1 CRPRRLLAGVGV
13 RRGQGGD
20 HLLHQD
26 SRPRDGPPR
35 GDRQHR
41 LPRPHGHRDAPRR
54 RPGPSRRRQG
64 ARAPGARGA
73 HETPRPARGRRA
85 RGALLR
91 LGGRRL
97 HHRPDAVGERRPDD
111 GLSSLAGV
119 SDRRLKA
126 LVTGAAHPGG
136 IGAAIA
142 QRLTAEGLE
151 VVTLDRAPGCT
162 FEVDLVTDALP
173 ELDDIDVLIS
183 NAGLPTIVGGAH
195 SMDLER
201 WERDL
206 ATNLTGSFRVVQ
218 ACLRGMR
225 ERRFG
230 RIVVVSSFAAR
241 FGMPAQVA
249 YSASK
254 AGLIGMVKTVAA
266 ENAARG
272 ITANAILPGL
282 VASAGVRAMPQAI
295 TDAWLERIPTGRM
308 VEPAEIAAAAAYL
321 ASPDAG
327 SVTGQELLID
337 GGMTLNLLSVTS
349 SVTRGRSA
357 P

>member
-1 CRPRRLLAGVGV
+1 M
-13 RRGQGGD
+13 
-20 HLLHQD
+20 
-26 SRPRDGPPR
+26 
-35 GDRQHR
+35 
-41 LPRPHGHRDAPRR
+41 
-54 RPGPSRRRQG
+54 
-64 ARAPGARGA
+64 
-73 HETPRPARGRRA
+73 
-85 RGALLR
+85 
-91 LGGRRL
+91 
-97 HHRPDAVGERRPDD
+97 
-111 GLSSLAGV
+111 

-142 QRLTAEGLE
+142 HRLAADGLE
-151 VVTLDRAPGCT
+151 VVTLDRQPGCT
-162 FEVDLVTDALP
+162 FEVDLVSDELP
-173 ELDDIDVLIS
+173 ALDDIDVLIS

-201 WERDL
+201 WQHDL
-206 ATNLTGSFRVVQ
+206 SVNLTGGFRVVQ

-230 RIVVVSSFAAR
+230 RIVVISSFAAR

-266 ENAARG
+266 ENAGLG

-282 VASAGVRAMPQAI
+282 VASAGVKAMPPEI
-295 TDAWLERIPTGRM
+295 IDAWMERIPTGRM
-308 VEPAEIAAAAAYL
+308 VEPDEIAAAAAYL
-321 ASPDAG
+321 ASPAAG
-327 SVTGQELLID
+327 SITGQELLID

-349 SVTRGRSA
+349 SVARSRPA
-357 P
+357 QP

>member
-1 CRPRRLLAGVGV
+1 VTDRP
-13 RRGQGGD
+13 
-20 HLLHQD
+20 
-26 SRPRDGPPR
+26 
-35 GDRQHR
+35 
-41 LPRPHGHRDAPRR
+41 
-54 RPGPSRRRQG
+54 
-64 ARAPGARGA
+64 
-73 HETPRPARGRRA
+73 
-85 RGALLR
+85 
-91 LGGRRL
+91 
-97 HHRPDAVGERRPDD
+97 
-111 GLSSLAGV
+111 
-119 SDRRLKA
+119 LKA
-126 LVTGAAHPGG
+126 LVTGAAHSGG

-142 QRLTAEGLE
+142 QRLAADGLE
-151 VVTLDRAPGCT
+151 VVTLDLAAGCT
-162 FEVDLVTDALP
+162 FQVDLVTDELP
-173 ELDDIDVLIS
+173 ALDDIDVLIS

-201 WERDL
+201 WQRDL
-206 ATNLTGSFRVVQ
+206 STNLTGSFRVVQ

-230 RIVVVSSFAAR
+230 RIVVISSFAAR

-266 ENAARG
+266 ENAG
-272 ITANAILPGL
+272 LGVTANAILPGL
-282 VASAGVRAMPQAI
+282 VASAGVKAMPQEI
-295 TDAWLERIPTGRM
+295 IDAWMEQIPTGRM

-349 SVTRGRSA
+349 SVARARSDA
-357 P
+357 QP

>member
-1 CRPRRLLAGVGV
+1 VTDRP
-13 RRGQGGD
+13 
-20 HLLHQD
+20 
-26 SRPRDGPPR
+26 
-35 GDRQHR
+35 
-41 LPRPHGHRDAPRR
+41 
-54 RPGPSRRRQG
+54 
-64 ARAPGARGA
+64 
-73 HETPRPARGRRA
+73 
-85 RGALLR
+85 
-91 LGGRRL
+91 
-97 HHRPDAVGERRPDD
+97 
-111 GLSSLAGV
+111 
-119 SDRRLKA
+119 LKA

-151 VVTLDRAPGCT
+151 VVTLDRAAGCT
-162 FEVDLVTDALP
+162 FQVDLVTDELP
-173 ELDDIDVLIS
+173 ALDDIDVLIS

-201 WERDL
+201 WQRDL
-206 ATNLTGSFRVVQ
+206 STNLTGSFRVVQ

-230 RIVVVSSFAAR
+230 RIVVISSFAAR

-266 ENAARG
+266 ENAG
-272 ITANAILPGL
+272 LGVTANAILPGL
-282 VASAGVRAMPQAI
+282 VASAGVKAMPQEI
-295 TDAWLERIPTGRM
+295 IDAWMEQIPTGRM

-349 SVTRGRSA
+349 SVARGRSDA
-357 P
+357 QP

>member
-1 CRPRRLLAGVGV
+1 VTDRP
-13 RRGQGGD
+13 
-20 HLLHQD
+20 
-26 SRPRDGPPR
+26 
-35 GDRQHR
+35 
-41 LPRPHGHRDAPRR
+41 
-54 RPGPSRRRQG
+54 
-64 ARAPGARGA
+64 
-73 HETPRPARGRRA
+73 
-85 RGALLR
+85 
-91 LGGRRL
+91 
-97 HHRPDAVGERRPDD
+97 
-111 GLSSLAGV
+111 
-119 SDRRLKA
+119 LKA
-126 LVTGAAHPGG
+126 LVTGAAHSGG

-142 QRLTAEGLE
+142 QRLAADGLE
-151 VVTLDRAPGCT
+151 VVTLDLAAGCT
-162 FEVDLVTDALP
+162 FQVDLVTDELP
-173 ELDDIDVLIS
+173 ALDDIDVLIS

-201 WERDL
+201 WQRDL
-206 ATNLTGSFRVVQ
+206 STNLTGSFRVVQ

-230 RIVVVSSFAAR
+230 RIVVISSFAAR

-266 ENAARG
+266 ENAG
-272 ITANAILPGL
+272 LGVTANAILPGL
-282 VASAGVRAMPQAI
+282 VASAGVKAMPQEI
-295 TDAWLERIPTGRM
+295 IDAWMERIPTGRM

-349 SVTRGRSA
+349 SVARARSDA
-357 P
+357 QP

>member
-1 CRPRRLLAGVGV
+1 
-13 RRGQGGD
+13 
-20 HLLHQD
+20 
-26 SRPRDGPPR
+26 
-35 GDRQHR
+35 
-41 LPRPHGHRDAPRR
+41 
-54 RPGPSRRRQG
+54 
-64 ARAPGARGA
+64 
-73 HETPRPARGRRA
+73 
-85 RGALLR
+85 
-91 LGGRRL
+91 
-97 HHRPDAVGERRPDD
+97 
-111 GLSSLAGV
+111 V

-142 QRLTAEGLE
+142 QRLAADGLE
-151 VVTLDRAPGCT
+151 VVTLDRRPGCT
-162 FEVDLVTDALP
+162 FQVDLVTDDLP
-173 ELDDIDVLIS
+173 ALDDIDVLIS

-201 WERDL
+201 WQRDL
-206 ATNLTGSFRVVQ
+206 SVNLTGGFRVVQ
-218 ACLRGMR
+218 ACLQGMR

-230 RIVVVSSFAAR
+230 RIVVISSFAAR

-266 ENAARG
+266 ENAGLG

-282 VASAGVRAMPQAI
+282 VGSAGVKAMPPEI
-295 TDAWLERIPTGRM
+295 IDAWMERIPTGRM
-308 VEPAEIAAAAAYL
+308 VEPGEIAAAAAYL
-321 ASPDAG
+321 ASPAAG

-349 SVTRGRSA
+349 SVARSHPA
-357 P
+357 KS

>member
-1 CRPRRLLAGVGV
+1 M
-13 RRGQGGD
+13 
-20 HLLHQD
+20 
-26 SRPRDGPPR
+26 
-35 GDRQHR
+35 
-41 LPRPHGHRDAPRR
+41 
-54 RPGPSRRRQG
+54 
-64 ARAPGARGA
+64 
-73 HETPRPARGRRA
+73 
-85 RGALLR
+85 
-91 LGGRRL
+91 
-97 HHRPDAVGERRPDD
+97 
-111 GLSSLAGV
+111 

-142 QRLTAEGLE
+142 QRLTADGLE

-162 FEVDLVTDALP
+162 FQLDLVTDELP
-173 ELDDIDVLIS
+173 PLDDIDVLIS

-201 WERDL
+201 WQRDL
-206 ATNLTGSFRVVQ
+206 SINLTGSFRVVQ

-225 ERRFG
+225 KRRFG
-230 RIVVVSSFAAR
+230 RIVVISSVAAR

-266 ENAARG
+266 ENVGLG

-282 VASAGVRAMPQAI
+282 VGSAGVKAMPQDI
-295 TDAWLERIPTGRM
+295 IDAWMERIPTGRM
-308 VEPAEIAAAAAYL
+308 VEPAEIAAAAAYF
-321 ASPDAG
+321 ASPAAG

-337 GGMTLNLLSVTS
+337 GGMTLNLMSVTS
-349 SVTRGRSA
+349 SVARGRSDT
-357 P
+357 PS